1 MNKIVLL
8 SILFFTLA
16 QFSYADDNI
25 VINDAWVREVPP
37 GSSVSAVYMTIENKG
52 VLDQLVSISSEIAE
66 TAELHTSKVDEN
78 GVATM
83 EMIKVLNLPSDST
96 VKLEPGGMHIM
107 LIDLKESLV
116 GKEAVNI
123 KLVFDKAGIVVV
135 EVPVKK
141 TGQMDHQHH
150 HHH

>member
-1 MNKIVLL
+1 MNKFAIL
-8 SILFFTLA
+8 SILFFALA
-16 QFSYADDNI
+16 QFSYAEDQI
-25 VINDAWVREVPP
+25 EINDAWVREVPP

-52 VLDQLVSISSEIAE
+52 ENDNLVGLSSEIAE
-66 TAELHTSKVDEN
+66 TAELHTSKVDDN

-83 EMIKVLNLPSDST
+83 EMIKVLEIPSDGS

-107 LIDLKESLV
+107 LIGLKESLV

-123 KLVFDKAGIVVV
+123 KLEFDKAGIVVV

-141 TGQMDHQHH
+141 SGQMDHQHH
-150 HHH
+150 HH